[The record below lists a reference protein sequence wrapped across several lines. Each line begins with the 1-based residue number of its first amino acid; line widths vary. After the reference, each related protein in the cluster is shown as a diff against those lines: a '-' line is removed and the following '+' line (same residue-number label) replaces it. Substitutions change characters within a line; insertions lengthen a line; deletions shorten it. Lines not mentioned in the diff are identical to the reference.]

1 MKKQIIFIDS
11 AIDNYPSLIEGA
23 NKNAEIVILDPD
35 KSGVEQ
41 ITQALKS
48 GSNIEALH
56 IVSHGSP
63 GHLQLGSDLLNG
75 ENIDSFNS
83 LLQQW
88 GKALTKTADI
98 LVYGCEVAAGKI
110 GEKFIQH
117 LNQMIGAN
125 IAASSRKTG
134 NATLGGD
141 WKLDKTIGSIETPLA
156 FSAVTMKSYAGVLA
170 IKDFDV
176 SSIFSDDVIINYNNS
191 ITDTSQNPFGSPTY
205 ALVTQSFATFKAGAN
220 GNGLPDNG
228 LFAANSYHPNIQLGY
243 NNSNDGNN
251 AKILTTNNSSFTFNV
266 TASPYQ
272 KIHLFATGTHG
283 SGTIDIKFN
292 YSDGSNS
299 TSTATIEDIATS
311 ITESASSYYL
321 INGLDLSNDTTGS
334 SYWDFNG
341 GNIFGLG
348 LTPDTTKILQS
359 ITITRT
365 SGTGADTWLN
375 FFGATGEYNN
385 SAPVLTLFC
394 HSPKSTSNKK

>member
-1 MKKQIIFIDS
+1 M
-11 AIDNYPSLIEGA
+11 
-23 NKNAEIVILDPD
+23 
-35 KSGVEQ
+35 
-41 ITQALKS
+41 
-48 GSNIEALH
+48 
-56 IVSHGSP
+56 
-63 GHLQLGSDLLNG
+63 
-75 ENIDSFNS
+75 
-83 LLQQW
+83 
-88 GKALTKTADI
+88 
-98 LVYGCEVAAGKI
+98 
-110 GEKFIQH
+110 
-117 LNQMIGAN
+117 
-125 IAASSRKTG
+125 
-134 NATLGGD
+134 
-141 WKLDKTIGSIETPLA
+141 
-156 FSAVTMKSYAGVLA
+156 
-170 IKDFDV
+170 
-176 SSIFSDDVIINYNNS
+176 
-191 ITDTSQNPFGSPTY
+191 
-205 ALVTQSFATFKAGAN
+205 
-220 GNGLPDNG
+220 
-228 LFAANSYHPNIQLGY
+228 FAANSYHPNIQLGY